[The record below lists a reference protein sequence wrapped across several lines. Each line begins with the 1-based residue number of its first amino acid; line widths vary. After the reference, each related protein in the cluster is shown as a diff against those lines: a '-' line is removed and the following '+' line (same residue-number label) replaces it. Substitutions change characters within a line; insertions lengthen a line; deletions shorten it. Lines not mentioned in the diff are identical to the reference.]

1 MAVLRE
7 PRYKFNISNRAFRAY
22 SMLQDVFSEISG
34 AWMQN
39 GEGFKTLNGSYL
51 EEASRTITDP
61 RLSFKSDPID
71 ERSGNKLGQ
80 ISYPKSLENI

>member
-1 MAVLRE
+1 
-7 PRYKFNISNRAFRAY
+7 
-22 SMLQDVFSEISG
+22 
-34 AWMQN
+34 MQMGS

-51 EEASRTITDP
+51 EEASQTITDP

-71 ERSGNKLGQ
+71 ERSGNKVGQ